1 MQEIR
6 DAFRGLMLRDLRPVE
21 DKEGVRI
28 GEDVRITKESDGSY
42 LVRFLKD
49 TTEKR
54 KKQIRDR
61 LNEQK
66 IKFKEGKDFTA

>member
-6 DAFRGLMLRDLRPVE
+6 DVFRGLMLRDLRPVE

-28 GEDVRITKESDGSY
+28 GEDVRITKEKDGY

-49 TTEKR
+49 TPEKR
-54 KKQIRDR
+54 RKQVRDK

-66 IKFKEGKDFTA
+66 IKFKEGKEYKD